1 MLLLSEIYCPTE
13 HEVQV
18 DGVSA
23 QVAQFESQVK
33 QRFEL
38 GSTMYPAVQAVQ
50 LEFTAE
56 TKRPTLQ
63 DVQVE
68 AVFAHPKQFELH
80 MRHLLSDGSRNELA
94 GLSEQETQVP
104 LHAATDCGG

>member
-1 MLLLSEIYCPTE
+1 MLLSSEIYCPTE

-18 DGVSA
+18 DGVPE
-23 QVAQFESQVK
+23 QVAQLELQVK
-33 QRFEL
+33 QTFEPD
-38 GSTMYPAVQAVQ
+38 STIYPAVQAVQ

-63 DVQVE
+63 DVQVV

-94 GLSEQETQVP
+94 GLSEQETQVL
-104 LHAATDCGG
+104 LHAAMDCGG